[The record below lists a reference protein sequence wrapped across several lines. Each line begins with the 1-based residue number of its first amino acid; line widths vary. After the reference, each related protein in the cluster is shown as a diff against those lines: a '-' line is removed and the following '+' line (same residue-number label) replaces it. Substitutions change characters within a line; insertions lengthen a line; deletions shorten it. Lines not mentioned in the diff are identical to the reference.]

1 VTVEEVM
8 ELATCQYVDFPGIG
22 IVDLDAPEL
31 PSNDR
36 EMLEVVTEQMFA
48 KPSILETVASV
59 TLALRQYENA
69 GGLAP
74 PAVSEAAEA
83 VPGEPAASAESAA
96 VVHVPPPTREGQEA
110 SLPRPAE
117 AAASAAAATAVDAAV
132 DVVEEAGPSSP
143 RLVASAADE
152 VLVPDEPAVAPQEH
166 VAPEGTTRVASPEIQ
181 EAEENTGAALLQ
193 GAGSSEAQTLELAC
207 TPWAA
212 ASEYGDDAEDDEKVA
227 AFNTLERG
235 LNWARRAFDELILP
249 ATSVIFSLE
258 NCFFDSLVLSKVQLI
273 LALLGADSCGVRS
286 KASPRRAGPAR
297 DAACRSPGSGGR
309 SGVERGVGTD
319 VP

>member
-1 VTVEEVM
+1 M

-181 EAEENTGAALLQ
+181 EAEENSGMALSQ
-193 GAGSSEAQTLELAC
+193 GVGSGEAQVLELAC
-207 TPWAA
+207 APWAA
-212 ASEYGDDAEDDEKVA
+212 AYEAGDDTEDDEEA
-227 AFNTLERG
+227 AACNTLKRG
-235 LNWARRAFDELILP
+235 LAWACHEFDELILP
-249 ATSVIFSLE
+249 TTSVSF
-258 NCFFDSLVLSKVQLI
+258 
-273 LALLGADSCGVRS
+273 LA
-286 KASPRRAGPAR
+286 
-297 DAACRSPGSGGR
+297 
-309 SGVERGVGTD
+309 
-319 VP
+319 